1 MRKKTERRATA
12 PSTLRAEYDFQ
23 GAKRGLTAKRYT
35 EGSNVVS
42 IDADLV
48 DVFPDAASV
57 NEALRA
63 LAGVIRT
70 RTRTRARGGRSS

>member
-1 MRKKTERRATA
+1 MRKKPERRAPA
-12 PSTLRAEYDFQ
+12 PASMRAEYDFR
-23 GAKRGLTAKRYT
+23 GAKRGATAKRYA
-35 EGSNVVS
+35 EGSNVVL

-63 LAGVIRT
+63 LAGVNRT
-70 RTRTRARGGRSS
+70 RRRARGRRSG